1 MVTSSPPQG
10 GGTTGVDSPATP
22 EQERPRRRQP
32 SAARSRTTRDTS
44 LTQFAVM
51 DDENVSQ
58 QVRAFRLFRAWFLDG
73 TPWFVMTSSMKER
86 KNGKSNIDN
95 VFSSNLGNDNQKN

>member
-1 MVTSSPPQG
+1 MVTSSPPQQS

-32 SAARSRTTRDTS
+32 SAARSRTNRDTS

-58 QVRAFRLFRAWFLDG
+58 QVRAFKLFVASFLDG
-73 TPWFVMTSSMKER
+73 TRGSLKHQRWDFFKFYLTRFFIVLKQETTE
-86 KNGKSNIDN
+86 NNY
-95 VFSSNLGNDNQKN
+95 